1 MKGCLFCTLILLA
14 MLAGCKKDDDEQQ
27 PTPTPPLTSNTD
39 STDLSIRFTTY
50 VPGTLY
56 PNDTIRN
63 VFEITNHGPTVLRA
77 GDRLRTA
84 CRIGGITF
92 ALDLIGEGPTD
103 LVLPNDL
110 PVGGTYTHNPGYLL
124 GGSLL
129 DYFVTDTVQLC
140 VLVYGFN
147 QAAADPGFP
156 ADPVPGNNTACLRYT
171 AAGIELQ

>member
-1 MKGCLFCTLILLA
+1 MKDWLLLPIVFVVV
-14 MLAGCKKDDDEQQ
+14 LAGCKKDDDEQQ
-27 PTPTPPLTSNTD
+27 PTPIPTITSNTD
-39 STDLSIRFTTY
+39 TTDLSIRFTTY
-50 VPGTLY
+50 VPGSIY
-56 PNDTIRN
+56 ANDTIRN
-63 VFEITNHGPTVLRA
+63 VFEIMNHGPAVLHA

-129 DYFVTDTVQLC
+129 DYFATDTVQLC